1 MNKACFWPCKILL
14 VDDNR
19 IIRHLLR
26 LTFANDER
34 FIIFEA
40 ENSEEALLIV
50 EHEHPEVIILDVM
63 MPGGISGFEVCQ
75 LVKSKE
81 ETRFCKIILLSA
93 RGQQDDLA
101 QGQEAGAD
109 LYIVKPFSPSVLIR
123 QVEELLSRI

>member
-50 EHEHPEVIILDVM
+50 EE
-63 MPGGISGFEVCQ
+63 
-75 LVKSKE
+75 
-81 ETRFCKIILLSA
+81 
-93 RGQQDDLA
+93 
-101 QGQEAGAD
+101 
-109 LYIVKPFSPSVLIR
+109 
-123 QVEELLSRI
+123 